1 MPITRRQLRRDILKN
16 LGDLRILRA
25 TSDGTDV
32 TFYDAVSLVGEVD
45 AYKGREILFTGGT
58 AANLGETRTV
68 FSSSSSNRALFF
80 SIVLPAA
87 TVTGDE
93 AELANFRGTGYRFQD
108 VHDAINEAIRT
119 AGDRA
124 LANTGV
130 DQSAYARG
138 SEIAIPSEFRT
149 VETVQFQP
157 AQSDGCWRSIPKA
170 SRPNGYGWWVDRA
183 ARTLQITGRYAWIAD
198 GATVKVWGLAEP
210 PELFDDNDETS
221 VDQEWLKFAALSQ
234 LLRARSLR
242 MTTPENDRLMYMLS
256 QKADQLRSR
265 LIVRR
270 GPFSEAI

>member
-32 TFYDAVSLVGEVD
+32 TFYDAVSLVGEV
-45 AYKGREILFTGGT
+45 
-58 AANLGETRTV
+58 
-68 FSSSSSNRALFF
+68 
-80 SIVLPAA
+80 
-87 TVTGDE
+87 
-93 AELANFRGTGYRFQD
+93 D